1 MVPSC
6 AGQAA
11 LSGAASSGEATRQE
25 DCEMRNWAA
34 TFGLV
39 GGALSTAFWAWV
51 PFSHSNNIYTQPGLE
66 PLYVA
71 FIIMSIGGVLGA
83 LIAGV
88 SDRWSPLLMGI
99 AVISADRKSTRL
111 NSSHTVISYAVFC

>member
-1 MVPSC
+1 
-6 AGQAA
+6 
-11 LSGAASSGEATRQE
+11 
-25 DCEMRNWAA
+25 MRNWAA

-39 GGALSTAFWAWV
+39 GGVLSTAFWAWV

-99 AVISADRKSTRL
+99 AVIPAL
-111 NSSHTVISYAVFC
+111 GAVFVPGLLLAIATLLAVHEPFERDVRATRAR